1 MAAQSSQPFSPF
13 VSGLT
18 AEARNNLVRLSWH
31 DSVDAQGPVYIFR
44 SSRPFTGSVPLDAQP
59 LEVAYGT
66 QFYIDEI
73 DGDGIWYYF
82 VATSNRSG
90 QRHDIVVPNAN
101 TVRVSTAREIAPL
114 ARTPAAEPLPG
125 LGISGLAARVE
136 DDKIIITFNTDR
148 AEGSP
153 QNGILYRSLYPIRQ
167 PGDLLNA
174 VIVQSGINS
183 PFEDYPLP
191 GLPWYYA
198 LVSEDEIRGG
208 RAGIYPGRN
217 TTTEAASIAGEEAPV
232 ALTQQVRS
240 MPLPA
245 MSLYNAVPWS
255 DHLSELTMPVPLSE
269 EAARAVDATRV
280 ATAAPPPPE
289 KKPRVFARDLA
300 EPSGGEDS
308 ALMRIV
314 QSSFVE
320 RDWRTAHDELQRY
333 LSLPRSADAERR
345 ARFYLGQTCYFS
357 GKYREALVEFLS
369 AQSLHPT
376 ETHVWIEATLEALV
390 R

>member
-1 MAAQSSQPFSPF
+1 MAAQNSQPVSPF
-13 VSGLT
+13 VSELT
-18 AEARNNLVRLSWH
+18 AEARNNLVRLSWR

-44 SSRPFTGSVPLDAQP
+44 SSRPFTGSVPLNIRP

-66 QFYIDEI
+66 QSYIDEI
-73 DGDGIWYYF
+73 DGNDAWYYF
-82 VATSNRSG
+82 IAASDRSG
-90 QRHDIVVPNAN
+90 QRHDIVVPNTN
-101 TVRVSTAREIAPL
+101 TIRVSAARETVP
-114 ARTPAAEPLPG
+114 RTRIPPAEPLPG
-125 LGISGLAARVE
+125 PGIFGLAARVE
-136 DDKIIITFNTDR
+136 DDKIIISFNTDR

-153 QNGILYRSLYPIRQ
+153 RNGVLYRSLYPIRQ

-174 VIVQSGINS
+174 VIVQSGVSS
-183 PFEDYPLP
+183 PFTDSPLP

-217 TTTEAASIAGEEAPV
+217 ATTEAASIAGEEAP
-232 ALTQQVRS
+232 AAITQQIRS

-255 DHLSELTMPVPLSE
+255 DHLSELTVTIPLSE
-269 EAARAVDATRV
+269 EAAQAVDATRV
-280 ATAAPPPPE
+280 DIAVPPPPE

-300 EPSGGEDS
+300 EPSGGEES

-314 QSSFVE
+314 QGSFTE
-320 RDWRTAHDELQRY
+320 QDWRTAHDELQRY

-369 AQSLHPT
+369 AQSLHPH